1 MKNFYA
7 DIQLIRERFWLQLW
21 TLKKFSEPRMSLNDG
36 SKEVEMVKVG
46 DILQR
51 QRHHVDSV
59 CAVRA

>member
-1 MKNFYA
+1 
-7 DIQLIRERFWLQLW
+7 
-21 TLKKFSEPRMSLNDG
+21 MSLNDG